1 MSSVEVPG
9 VYWFCWKVSDLAT
22 LIVYMPATRQNSYQ
36 ITSKLDL
43 TCFCFFEWT
52 PQTWSSAHH
61 QSRLETF
68 SSTCCVPKVLCVS
81 CPSLITSSL
90 KEYSVFLHRCLPRLI
105 FSDLL
110 LWVAWRLTERK
121 RGPTLY
127 ALPPSPPPRIRPSII
142 HHPSMSRALY
152 PSTLCFCVS
161 PSDIK
166 CALTFLQH
174 SWSTVD
180 HAYNVSCV
188 CLMGCAHKHTRVLYS
203 QAFIVPPLALGRV
216 HVIPSLPC

>member
-90 KEYSVFLHRCLPRLI
+90 KEYSVFLHRCLLRLI

-127 ALPPSPPPRIRPSII
+127 ALPPLLLASVRPSSII
-142 HHPSMSRALY
+142 HP
-152 PSTLCFCVS
+152 
-161 PSDIK
+161 
-166 CALTFLQH
+166 
-174 SWSTVD
+174 
-180 HAYNVSCV
+180 
-188 CLMGCAHKHTRVLYS
+188 CLGPFT
-203 QAFIVPPLALGRV
+203 PPLFVSVFPLQISNAL
-216 HVIPSLPC
+216 SLSCSIHGAQSTTLTMSAVCV